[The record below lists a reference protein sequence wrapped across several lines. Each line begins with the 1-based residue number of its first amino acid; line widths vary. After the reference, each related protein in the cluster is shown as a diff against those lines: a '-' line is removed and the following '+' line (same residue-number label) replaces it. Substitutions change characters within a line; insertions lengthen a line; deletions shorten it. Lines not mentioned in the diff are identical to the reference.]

1 MKVYLTLLFTF
12 LSVSLVV
19 AEDFTAKVINV
30 IDGNTLEVVTT
41 NNETQKL
48 ILAGIDC
55 PEMGQ
60 TYADKA
66 KKFLE
71 KLTLEKE
78 VTVTIKGKDR
88 LGNYLAE
95 VKLLRN
101 DLDPRIELLQEGLAW
116 TSEKNPIPD
125 FESIRV
131 KAMERQKG
139 IWKEADPK
147 APWIYRREQSMMQA
161 KSS

>member
-1 MKVYLTLLFTF
+1 MKVYISLIFSF
-12 LSVSLVV
+12 LSVSMV
-19 AEDFTAKVINV
+19 AAEEFTAKVVNV
-30 IDGNTLEVVTT
+30 IDGNTLEVITT
-41 NNETQKL
+41 DNQTQRL
-48 ILAGIDC
+48 VLAGIDC

-71 KLTLEKE
+71 KLILEKE
-78 VTVTIKGKDR
+78 VVVTITGKDR
-88 LGNYLAE
+88 WGNYLAALK
-95 VKLLRN
+95 VVRN
-101 DLDPRIELLQEGLAW
+101 DVDPRIELLEEGLAW
-116 TSEKNPIPD
+116 TSEKNPIPN
-125 FESIRV
+125 FESIRL

>member
-1 MKVYLTLLFTF
+1 MKVCIALIFSF
-12 LSVSLVV
+12 LSVTLV
-19 AEDFTAKVINV
+19 AANEFTAKVINV
-30 IDGNTLEVVTT
+30 IDGNTLEVITA
-41 NNETQKL
+41 NNEKQKL

-66 KKFLE
+66 KKVLE
-71 KLTLEKE
+71 KLILEKE
-78 VTVTIKGKDR
+78 VVVTITGKDR
-88 LGNYLAE
+88 SGNYLAAIK
-95 VKLLRN
+95 VVRN
-101 DLDPRIELLQEGLAW
+101 DMDPRIELLEEGLAW
-116 TSEKNPIPD
+116 TSEKNPIAD
-125 FESIRV
+125 FESIRL

-139 IWKEADPK
+139 IWKESDPK